1 MRNFSTA
8 LEDEILKRQVMK
20 ELQEL
25 EKCGIPVNQRIYKG
39 LNTNDPKWKISVIEY
54 DNMSV
59 SEIADLLREIYP

>member
-1 MRNFSTA
+1 MIKFSTA

-20 ELQEL
+20 ELEEL

-39 LNTNDPKWKISVIEY
+39 LSTNDPKWKISVIEY
-54 DNMSV
+54 DNMSA

>member
-1 MRNFSTA
+1 MIKFSTA

-20 ELQEL
+20 ELEEL
-25 EKCGIPVNQRIYKG
+25 EKCVIPVNQRIYKG

>member
-1 MRNFSTA
+1 MIKFSTA

-20 ELQEL
+20 ELEEL

-39 LNTNDPKWKISVIEY
+39 LNTNDPKWKISLIEY

>member
-39 LNTNDPKWKISVIEY
+39 LNTNDPKWKISVLEY